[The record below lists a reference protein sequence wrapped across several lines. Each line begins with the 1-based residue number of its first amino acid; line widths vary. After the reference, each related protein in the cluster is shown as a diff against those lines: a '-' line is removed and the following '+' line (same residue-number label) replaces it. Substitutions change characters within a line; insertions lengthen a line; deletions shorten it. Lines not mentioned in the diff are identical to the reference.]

1 MWNLSYMENGE
12 IKVKRFKSDKEADN
26 WVNSKNNDVDFVPF
40 NLGVWSE
47 LSQSFKTV
55 YTYNEYQEWQE
66 EIIMN
71 KRNHLTG
78 SKENLS
84 VMTIDS
90 NGKINA
96 LKSF

>member
-26 WVNSKNNDVDFVPF
+26 WVNSKNDDADFVPF

-55 YTYNEYQEWQE
+55 YTYNEYQEM
-66 EIIMN
+66 ISD
-71 KRNHLTG
+71 
-78 SKENLS
+78 SK
-84 VMTIDS
+84 
-90 NGKINA
+90 
-96 LKSF
+96 